1 MNAGAGPA
9 AAKGVADAV
18 AAFLYRE
25 ARLLDERRFEEWR
38 ELFAADGVY
47 WVPARAEQTDPL
59 HEVSIFYDDP
69 VMMAAR
75 IRRLRHP
82 RIHAETPP
90 TRAARTV
97 SNIEVS
103 PPGADGVVEARSVL
117 LMTEFRAGAQTLY
130 HGHVTW
136 RLVPVAEVEF
146 RIRLKRVDLV
156 NAEGMHRGMTV
167 PF

>member
-1 MNAGAGPA
+1 MSA
-9 AAKGVADAV
+9 AADLATTV
-18 AAFLYRE
+18 AAFIYRE

-38 ELFAADGVY
+38 DLFAADGVY

-82 RIHAETPP
+82 RMHAEIPRS
-90 TRAARTV
+90 RAVRSVT
-97 SNIEVS
+97 NIEVL
-103 PPGADGVVEARSVL
+103 PAAGEGLVEARSVL
-117 LMTEFRAGAQTLY
+117 VMTEFRSGRQTAW
-130 HGHVTW
+130 HGRVAW
-136 RLVPVAEVEF
+136 RLVPAAAGDF

-156 NAEGMHRGMTV
+156 NAEGMHHGMTV

>member
-1 MNAGAGPA
+1 MSASTDLA
-9 AAKGVADAV
+9 AV
-18 AAFLYRE
+18 AAFLHRE
-25 ARLLDERRFEEWR
+25 ARLLDERRFEEWHA
-38 ELFAADGVY
+38 LFAADGVY

-82 RIHAETPP
+82 RMFAEIPP
-90 TRAARTV
+90 SRAVRSV
-97 SNIEVS
+97 SNVELLS
-103 PPGADGVVEARSVL
+103 PPGEGLVEARSVL
-117 LMTEFRAGAQTLY
+117 LMTEFRAGAHAAY
-130 HGHVTW
+130 HGRVTW
-136 RLVPVAEVEF
+136 RLTPAVEGDF

-156 NAEGMHRGMTV
+156 NAEGMHRGITV

>member
-1 MNAGAGPA
+1 MNVNSDA
-9 AAKGVADAV
+9 AAV
-18 AAFLYRE
+18 AAFLHRE

-38 ELFAADGVY
+38 DLFAADGVY
-47 WVPARAEQTDPL
+47 WVPARAGQSDPL

-82 RIHAETPP
+82 RMHAEIPP
-90 TRAARTV
+90 SRAVRSVT
-97 SNIEVS
+97 NIEVA
-103 PPGADGVVEARSVL
+103 PAGPEGLVEVLSVL
-117 LMTEFRAGAQTLY
+117 LLTEFRGGRQTAY
-130 HGHVTW
+130 HGRVSW
-136 RLVPVAEVEF
+136 RLVPMDGVDF

-156 NAEGMHRGMTV
+156 NAEGMHQAMTV

>member
-1 MNAGAGPA
+1 MSDRVDA
-9 AAKGVADAV
+9 AAV
-18 AAFLYRE
+18 AAFLHRE

-82 RIHAETPP
+82 RMHAEIPP
-90 TRAARTV
+90 SRAVRSVT
-97 SNIEVS
+97 SIELA
-103 PPGADGVVEARSVL
+103 PAGPEGLVEVRSVL
-117 LMTEFRAGAQTLY
+117 LMTEFRQGRQTAY
-130 HGHVTW
+130 HGRVSW
-136 RLVPVAEVEF
+136 RLVPLAAADF

-156 NAEGMHRGMTV
+156 NAEGMHQGMTV